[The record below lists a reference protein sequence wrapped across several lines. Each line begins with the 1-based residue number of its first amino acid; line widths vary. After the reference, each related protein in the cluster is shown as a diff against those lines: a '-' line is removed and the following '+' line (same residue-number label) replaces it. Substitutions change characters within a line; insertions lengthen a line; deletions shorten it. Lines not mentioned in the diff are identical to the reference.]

1 MVYVEEKVRK
11 QHAFNVNDGKDK
23 YLHHT
28 KGKGRIFIFF
38 GKNSLPNK
46 LILSQWWL
54 IKRIASN
61 ETFATN
67 FPFILT
73 QLGNW

>member
-38 GKNSLPNK
+38 WKKQLAKQVNSVSRMIN
-46 LILSQWWL
+46 
-54 IKRIASN
+54 
-61 ETFATN
+61 
-67 FPFILT
+67 
-73 QLGNW
+73 

>member
-28 KGKGRIFIFF
+28 KAKGRKFF
-38 GKNSLPNK
+38 FFFFNK
-46 LILSQWWL
+46 TACQTSQFCL
-54 IKRIASN
+54 KDD
-61 ETFATN
+61 
-67 FPFILT
+67 
-73 QLGNW
+73 

>member
-28 KGKGRIFIFF
+28 KAKGRKFF
-38 GKNSLPNK
+38 YFFF
-46 LILSQWWL
+46 L
-54 IKRIASN
+54 IK
-61 ETFATN
+61 
-67 FPFILT
+67 
-73 QLGNW
+73 QLAKQVNSVSRMIN

>member
-28 KGKGRIFIFF
+28 KAKGRNFFYFFF
-38 GKNSLPNK
+38 G
-46 LILSQWWL
+46 
-54 IKRIASN
+54 
-61 ETFATN
+61 
-67 FPFILT
+67 
-73 QLGNW
+73 